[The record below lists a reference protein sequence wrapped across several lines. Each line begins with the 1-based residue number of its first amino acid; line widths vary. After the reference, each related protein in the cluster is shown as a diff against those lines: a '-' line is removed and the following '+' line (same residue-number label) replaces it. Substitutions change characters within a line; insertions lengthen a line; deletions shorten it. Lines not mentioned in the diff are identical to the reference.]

1 MLNIWEYNIKQKMEL
16 QIVVP
21 MVVYH
26 GKSKWQK
33 NIFNER
39 KLAMRLKDFI
49 GIGKLY
55 FREEEGLKFL
65 DSVLRYLF
73 SSTEII
79 VSNLKIESASMA
91 VNDRHVRNKAAF
103 IFHRDKP
110 QRLFYMFLIEPLL
123 IKAKNSVTRRVLR
136 LKVKQILE
144 VGCGTCLQ
152 SLKIAQAGIKV
163 VGVDISDKM
172 FPSAPDIPEELT
184 IQVADG
190 TNLPFPDHSFDLTL
204 ISLALHEMA
213 AEKRLSIIKELIRT
227 LRPGGTVLILDYD
240 TGIKKGSGLTSWLI
254 KAIEW
259 FAGKEHHANF
269 RDFLR
274 KGGVAGLLAILGYR
288 VSRRFP
294 VLNGMAA
301 IFEVAI

>member
-1 MLNIWEYNIKQKMEL
+1 M
-16 QIVVP
+16 
-21 MVVYH
+21 
-26 GKSKWQK
+26 
-33 NIFNER
+33 
-39 KLAMRLKDFI
+39 
-49 GIGKLY
+49 
-55 FREEEGLKFL
+55 
-65 DSVLRYLF
+65 
-73 SSTEII
+73 
-79 VSNLKIESASMA
+79 SNLKIQSESMA
-91 VNDRHVRNKAAF
+91 VNDRHVQNKAAF
-103 IFHRDKP
+103 TFRRDKP

-123 IKAKNSVTRRVLR
+123 IKAKNSVTRRVLQ
-136 LKVKQILE
+136 LKPKQLLE

-190 TNLPFPDHSFDLTL
+190 TNLPFPDDSFDLTL

-213 AEKRLSIIKELIRT
+213 AEKCLPIIKELIRT
-227 LRPGGTVLILDYD
+227 LRPGGAVLILDYD
-240 TGIKKGSGLTSWLI
+240 TGIKNGSGLTSWLI

-259 FAGKEHHANF
+259 LAGKEHHANF

-274 KGGVAGLLAILGYR
+274 NDGVPGLLAMLGYR

-301 IFEVAI
+301 IFEVTI